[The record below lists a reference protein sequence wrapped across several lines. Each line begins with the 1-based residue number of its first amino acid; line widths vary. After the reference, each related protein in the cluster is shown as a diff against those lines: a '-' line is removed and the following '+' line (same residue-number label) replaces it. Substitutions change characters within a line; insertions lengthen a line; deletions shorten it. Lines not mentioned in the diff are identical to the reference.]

1 MTKKQTCGSS
11 IGGSEFSGW
20 GRQGGCCEQNPFRAP
35 AADEPINM
43 EAVGEKR
50 NEATNTRN
58 GHKERSKQKAAS
70 GGRRMP
76 ETTRLLMHMLT
87 FDNSVNVPCFR
98 NELKILHRTEN
109 GPRTRVL
116 QAQRAKL
123 SRLCNVNLI
132 RAIRV
137 KPFHE
142 LVQI

>member
-1 MTKKQTCGSS
+1 MLRAES
-11 IGGSEFSGW
+11 F
-20 GRQGGCCEQNPFRAP
+20 PRAP
-35 AADEPINM
+35 AALDEPINM
-43 EAVGEKR
+43 GAAGEKR
-50 NEATNTRN
+50 NETTDARN
-58 GHKERSKQKAAS
+58 GHKERGKQKAAS
-70 GGRRMP
+70 GGRRML

-109 GPRTRVL
+109 GLQARVL
-116 QAQRAKL
+116 QAKRAKL

-142 LVQI
+142 FVQI

>member
-1 MTKKQTCGSS
+1 VTKKQTCGTS
-11 IGGSEFSGW
+11 IRGNAFSEW
-20 GRQGGCCEQNPFRAP
+20 ERQGGCYEQNPFRAP

-43 EAVGEKR
+43 EAAGEKR
-50 NEATNTRN
+50 NETTNTRN
-58 GHKERSKQKAAS
+58 EYKERSKQKAAL
-70 GGRRMP
+70 GGRRMS

-132 RAIRV
+132 RVIRV